1 MIPNSRTL
9 LARLARAVVAIAS
22 VVVGTAAVAPGA
34 TAAAEPVFGDSNW
47 VAPVP
52 AATDP
57 TFPDGTGPRVAEPRG
72 EPLGETILRTPF
84 RVAFLPLRLVARG
97 FEGLAGHAGPGGAAW
112 KLFSLPAPPFVL
124 HPVFFESGASGLS
137 FGVGIDREGTE
148 GVIPGFQRALASY
161 SLRDSRRLA
170 ADFRFG
176 AEGGPQSL
184 GFQAVY
190 DFRPNRR
197 FYGMGNGPDRGDRTI
212 YLEEETR
219 LGLDWRIGRS
229 VARRL
234 DVLASWS
241 DISARTGYNSK
252 DPGALEVF
260 DPGDAP
266 FLLRGSEVGSVGLA
280 GRWGA
285 LDDLRDPSTGIDLRA
300 RAEAFK
306 ATDGTGIEYQRYRTE
321 ARAYAPVAAPRR
333 VIALRAVHDWVQP
346 SAGSVDVPFYR
357 LPESAGSTRF
367 AAYNGRQ
374 FRDHHI
380 AVGRAEYRWIIV
392 DRVWLLG
399 LAELGQVAARSSDLR
414 WADLH
419 ESYGGG
425 LRYAIDDERVAR
437 VEVAHGAQG
446 TKLRILVG
454 EEF

>member
-9 LARLARAVVAIAS
+9 LARVAFAAAIATAM
-22 VVVGTAAVAPGA
+22 VAAIAAVPGA
-34 TAAAEPVFGDSNW
+34 ARAAEPVFGDSNW

-52 AATDP
+52 AATAP
-57 TFPDGTGPRVAEPRG
+57 ELPDGTGPRVAEPRG

-97 FEGLAGHAGPGGAAW
+97 FEGLAGLASPGASTFNV
-112 KLFSLPAPPFVL
+112 LSIPAPPFVL
-124 HPVFFESGASGLS
+124 HPLMFESGASGVS
-137 FGVGIDREGTE
+137 FGFEVERAGPLRA
-148 GVIPGFQRALASY
+148 IPGFERALASY

-170 ADFRFG
+170 ASFRFG
-176 AEGGPQSL
+176 EKDGPQSL
-184 GFQAVY
+184 ALQGVY

-197 FYGMGNGPDRGDRTI
+197 FYGMGNGTDRGDRTI

-219 LGLDWRIGRS
+219 VALDWRIGRS
-229 VARRL
+229 VARRVNL
-234 DVLASWS
+234 LASWS
-241 DISARTGYNSK
+241 DVSARTGYNSK

-285 LDDLRDPSTGIDLRA
+285 LNDVRDPSTGIDLRG

-321 ARAYAPVAAPRR
+321 ARLYAPVTASRR

-346 SAGSVDVPFYR
+346 SAGSAEVPFYR
-357 LPESAGSTRF
+357 LPESAGSTRL

-380 AVGRAEYRWIIV
+380 ALGRVEYRWIIV
-392 DRVWLLG
+392 DRVWMLG
-399 LAELGQVAARSSDLR
+399 LAEVGEVAARTSDFR
-414 WADLH
+414 WSDVH

-425 LRYAIDDERVAR
+425 LRFAFNEERVAR